1 MTKMSKKNFNKEYE
15 QIIDQT
21 KIIKVDVEHE
31 MKHSFIAYAMAVN
44 VSRAIPDVR
53 DGLKPVH
60 RRILYAMN
68 ELGLDY
74 DKPTRKCARIVGDVL
89 GKYHPHGDSAVY
101 DALVRL
107 AQDFTIRCPLVQ
119 GQGNFGSVDGDPAA
133 AQRYTEAKLSKIAS
147 EMLRDIDKKTVDFYP
162 NFDDTLMQPSVLPAR
177 FPNLLVNGSDG
188 IAVGMAT
195 SIPPHNLGEV
205 IDATIAVL
213 NNPEIPVEE
222 LVKIIPCPD
231 FPTGGLVLGIDN
243 MRKAYLTGRGGCV
256 IRANT
261 EIVEDNGRSR
271 IIVHELPYQTNKA
284 QLIKYIADLV
294 RDKKIEGISDIND
307 ESDRKGMR
315 IVIDIKKDYNAQ
327 VILNQLFKHT
337 NLQITYPM
345 IFLALRN
352 GVPTIMNLKEILEAY
367 IAHQRIVIV
376 KRTKFDLEKAEERD
390 HILRGLVIAQQN
402 IDEVIAIIKASK
414 DKSEAQQNLMNRF
427 DLSEKQA
434 NAILDIR
441 LQRLTAIEVDKI
453 MAELEMIE
461 RLIVEYRDILANPKR
476 VDEIIENEMTEIKT
490 KYSTA
495 RRSELVIDYSEID
508 IEDLIEKE
516 DIVITLTHENYIKR
530 QPASEYRAQHRGGV
544 GVTGHKAKDDDF
556 IEDVFV
562 CSTHDDV
569 YFFSNLGK
577 VYVLRGYQIP
587 ESGKNARGK
596 TVNNILNIEDGE
608 FITTILPITSEQ
620 EMTGHLVLSTKKG
633 KIKRTSLSE
642 FESVRQSG
650 KIAIKMDDDDILVD
664 VCMTVGGEELL
675 IASSKGKTIRF
686 SEDTVRVMGRTAYGV
701 KSMDIDED
709 DYIVG
714 MSLIKEGQEVL
725 TITENGYGKRTD
737 VSEYRLQGRGG
748 KGVMAAKFTEKTGRI
763 ACVRTIDPENDIIVI
778 TDSGIIMRTA
788 LSEISKIGRTAQG
801 VRIMKV
807 GSGKVK
813 SIAIT
818 PHEEEEPAETS
829 EENNTVVENENNGTV
844 ENDANVQEENNEN
857 ELNENNEVSSD
868 AADSNDGE

>member
-1 MTKMSKKNFNKEYE
+1 MKKNFNKEYE
-15 QIIDQT
+15 QIVDNT
-21 KIIKVDVEHE
+21 KIIKVDVEYE

-89 GKYHPHGDSAVY
+89 GKYHPHGDTAVY

-107 AQDFTIRCPLVQ
+107 AQGFTIRCPLVQ

-133 AQRYTEAKLSKIAS
+133 AQRYTEAKLSKIAT

-177 FPNLLVNGSDG
+177 FPNLLVNGADG

-205 IDATIAVL
+205 IDATIMVL
-213 NNPEIPVEE
+213 KDPEIAIEE
-222 LVKIIPCPD
+222 LLKVMPCPD
-231 FPTGGLVLGIDN
+231 FPTGGLVLGIEN
-243 MRKAYLTGRGGCV
+243 MRKAYLTGRGGCI

-261 EIVEDNGRSR
+261 EIVEENGRSR

-284 QLIKYIADLV
+284 QLIKYIADMV
-294 RDKKIEGISDIND
+294 KDKKIDGISDIND

-315 IVIDIKKDYNAQ
+315 IVIDVKKDFNAE
-327 VILNQLFKHT
+327 VLRNQLFKHT
-337 NLQITYPM
+337 NLQVTYPM

-352 GVPTIMNLKEILEAY
+352 GVPTVMNLKEILLAY
-367 IAHQRIVIV
+367 IDHQREVIV
-376 KRTKFDLEKAEERD
+376 RRTKFDLEKAEERE
-390 HILRGLVIAQQN
+390 HILKGLVIAQQN
-402 IDEVIAIIKASK
+402 IDEVIEIIKKSS
-414 DKSEAQQNLMNRF
+414 DKATAQQNLMDRF
-427 DLSEKQA
+427 TLSERQA
-434 NAILDIR
+434 TAILELR
-441 LQRLTAIEVDKI
+441 LQRLTALEVNKI
-453 MAELEMIE
+453 MEELDQIE
-461 RLIVEYRDILANPKR
+461 KLIIEYKAILADPKL
-476 VDEIIENEMTEIKT
+476 VDEHIESEMLEIKE
-490 KYSTA
+490 KYNTE
-495 RRSELVIDYSEID
+495 RRSELVFDYSELD
-508 IEDLIEKE
+508 IEDLIERE

-530 QPASEYRAQHRGGV
+530 ISASEYRAQHRGGV
-544 GVTGHKAKDDDF
+544 GVTGHKAKDEDF
-556 IEDVFV
+556 VEDVFV

-587 ESGKNARGK
+587 EASKNARGK
-596 TVNNILNIEDGE
+596 TVNNIINIADGE
-608 FITTILPITSEQ
+608 FITTILPVTEEQ
-620 EMTGHLVLSTKKG
+620 EMEGHLVLSTRKG
-633 KIKRTSLSE
+633 KIKRCRLSE
-642 FESVRQSG
+642 FESVRQNG
-650 KIAIKMDDDDILVD
+650 KIAIKMDDDDLLVD

-701 KSMDIDED
+701 KSMEIDDD

-714 MSLIKEGQEVL
+714 MSLIKEGQDVL

-748 KGVMAAKFTEKTGRI
+748 KGVMAAKFNDKTGRI
-763 ACVRTIDPENDIIVI
+763 ACVRTVNPDEDIIIV
-778 TDSGIIMRTA
+778 TDNGIIMRTA
-788 LSEISKIGRTAQG
+788 ISEISKIGRTAQG

-807 GSGKVK
+807 GSGKVS

-818 PHEEEEPAETS
+818 PHEEIEEEQPV
-829 EENNTVVENENNGTV
+829 EENN
-844 ENDANVQEENNEN
+844 A
-857 ELNENNEVSSD
+857 ENNEVVENAVVESEQSAEEVVENNEENSD
-868 AADSNDGE
+868 NE

>member
-1 MTKMSKKNFNKEYE
+1 MVTRMKKNFNKEYE
-15 QIIDQT
+15 EIIDNT

-89 GKYHPHGDSAVY
+89 GKYHPHGDTAVY

-162 NFDDTLMQPSVLPAR
+162 NFDDTLMQPSVLPSR
-177 FPNLLVNGSDG
+177 FPNLLVNGADG

-205 IDATIAVL
+205 IDATIMVL
-213 NNPEIPVEE
+213 NNPDIAIEE
-222 LVKIIPCPD
+222 LLKVMPCPD
-231 FPTGGLVLGIDN
+231 FPTGGLVLGVDN
-243 MRKAYLTGRGGCV
+243 MRKAYLTGRGGCI

-284 QLIKYIADLV
+284 QLIKYIADMV

-315 IVIDIKKDYNAQ
+315 IVIDVKKDFNAQ
-327 VILNQLFKHT
+327 VLLNQLFKHT
-337 NLQITYPM
+337 NLQVTYPM

-352 GVPTIMNLKEILEAY
+352 GVPTVMNLKEILVAY
-367 IAHQRIVIV
+367 IEHQREVV
-376 KRTKFDLEKAEERD
+376 VRRTKFDLEKAEEREQ
-390 HILRGLVIAQQN
+390 ILKGLVIAQQN
-402 IDEVIAIIKASK
+402 IDEVIALIKESK
-414 DKSEAQQNLMNRF
+414 DKNDAQVKLIERF
-427 DLSEKQA
+427 ELSEKQA
-434 NAILDIR
+434 NAILELR
-441 LQRLTAIEVDKI
+441 LQRLTALEVNKI
-453 MAELEMIE
+453 MEELDMIE
-461 RLIVEYRDILANPKR
+461 KLIIEYKAILADPKL
-476 VDEIIENEMTEIKT
+476 VDEHIESELTEIKE
-490 KYSTA
+490 KYNTD
-495 RRSELVIDYSEID
+495 RRSELVFDYSELD

-530 QPASEYRAQHRGGV
+530 IPASEYRAQHRGGV
-544 GVTGHKAKDDDF
+544 GVTGHKAKDTDF

-587 ESGKNARGK
+587 EASKNARGK
-596 TVNNILNIEDGE
+596 TINNILNVSDGE
-608 FITTILPITSEQ
+608 FITTILPITQEQ
-620 EMTGHLVLSTKKG
+620 EMVGHLVLATRKG
-633 KIKRTSLSE
+633 KIKRCALSE

-650 KIAIKMDDDDILVD
+650 KIAIKMDDDDLLVG
-664 VCMTVGGEELL
+664 VCMTVGKEELL

-686 SEDTVRVMGRTAYGV
+686 SEDDVRVMGRTAYGV
-701 KSMDIDED
+701 KSMEIDDD

-714 MSLIKEGQEVL
+714 MSLIKEGQDVL
-725 TITENGYGKRTD
+725 TITENGYGKRSNVD
-737 VSEYRLQGRGG
+737 EYRLQSRGG
-748 KGVMAAKFTEKTGRI
+748 KGVMAAKFNDKTGRI
-763 ACVRTIDPENDIIVI
+763 ACVRMVNPENDIIII
-778 TDSGIIMRTA
+778 TDNGIIMRTA
-788 LSEISKIGRTAQG
+788 ISEISKIGRTAQG
-801 VRIMKV
+801 VRIMRV
-807 GSGKVK
+807 GAGKVM
-813 SIAIT
+813 SVAIT
-818 PHEEEEPAETS
+818 PHEDEEAT
-829 EENNTVVENENNGTV
+829 
-844 ENDANVQEENNEN
+844 ENDATDNTTEMGEATVNTIEEGAEN
-857 ELNENNEVSSD
+857 TAETVLEEKTVED
-868 AADSNDGE
+868 TDSTDTE

>member
-1 MTKMSKKNFNKEYE
+1 MKKNFNKEYE
-15 QIIDQT
+15 QIVDNT
-21 KIIKVDVEHE
+21 KIIKVDVEYE

-107 AQDFTIRCPLVQ
+107 AQGFTIRCPLVQ

-133 AQRYTEAKLSKIAS
+133 AQRYTEAKLSKIAA

-177 FPNLLVNGSDG
+177 FPNLLVNGADG

-205 IDATIAVL
+205 IDATIMVL
-213 NNPEIPVEE
+213 KDPDVAIEE
-222 LVKIIPCPD
+222 LLKVMPCPD
-231 FPTGGLVLGIDN
+231 FPTGGLVLGVEN
-243 MRKAYLTGRGGCV
+243 MRKAYLTGRGGCI

-261 EIVEDNGRSR
+261 EIVEENGRSR

-284 QLIKYIADLV
+284 QLIKYIADMV
-294 RDKKIEGISDIND
+294 KDKKIDGISDIND

-315 IVIDIKKDYNAQ
+315 IVIDVKKDFNAQ
-327 VILNQLFKHT
+327 VLLNQLFKHT
-337 NLQITYPM
+337 NLQVTYPM

-352 GVPTIMNLKEILEAY
+352 GVPTVMNLKEILLAY
-367 IAHQRIVIV
+367 IDHQREVIV
-376 KRTKFDLEKAEERD
+376 RRTKFDLEKAEERE
-390 HILRGLVIAQQN
+390 HILKGLVVAQQN
-402 IDEVIAIIKASK
+402 IDEVIEIIKKSS
-414 DKSEAQQNLMNRF
+414 DKATAQQNLMDRF
-427 DLSEKQA
+427 TLSERQA
-434 NAILDIR
+434 TAILELR
-441 LQRLTAIEVDKI
+441 LQRLTALEVNKI
-453 MAELEMIE
+453 MEELDQIE
-461 RLIVEYRDILANPKR
+461 KLIIEYKAILADPKL
-476 VDEIIENEMTEIKT
+476 VDEHIESEMSEIKE
-490 KYSTA
+490 KYNTE
-495 RRSELVIDYSEID
+495 RRSELVFDYSELD
-508 IEDLIEKE
+508 IEDLIERE

-530 QPASEYRAQHRGGV
+530 ISASEYRAQHRGGV
-544 GVTGHKAKDDDF
+544 GVTGHKAKDEDF
-556 IEDVFV
+556 VEDVFV

-587 ESGKNARGK
+587 EASKNARGK
-596 TVNNILNIEDGE
+596 TVNNIINIADGE
-608 FITTILPITSEQ
+608 FITTILPVTEEQ
-620 EMTGHLVLSTKKG
+620 EMDGHLVLSTRKG
-633 KIKRTSLSE
+633 KIKRCKLSE
-642 FESVRQSG
+642 FESVRQNG
-650 KIAIKMDDDDILVD
+650 KIAIKMDDDDLLVD

-701 KSMDIDED
+701 KSMEIDDD

-714 MSLIKEGQEVL
+714 MSLIKEGQDVL

-748 KGVMAAKFTEKTGRI
+748 KGVMAAKFNDKTGRI
-763 ACVRTIDPENDIIVI
+763 ACVRTVNPDEDIIIV
-778 TDSGIIMRTA
+778 TDNGIIMRTA
-788 LSEISKIGRTAQG
+788 ISEISKIGRTAQG

-807 GSGKVK
+807 GSGKVS

-818 PHEEEEPAETS
+818 PHEEIEEEVPVEGSENAEAVQS
-829 EENNTVVENENNGTV
+829 NAEGENTENTEVT
-844 ENDANVQEENNEN
+844 
-857 ELNENNEVSSD
+857 ENNEVAEAQESNEDNSD
-868 AADSNDGE
+868 NE

>member
-1 MTKMSKKNFNKEYE
+1 MKKNFNKEYE
-15 QIIDQT
+15 QIVDNT
-21 KIIKVDVEHE
+21 KIIKVDVEYE

-89 GKYHPHGDSAVY
+89 GKYHPHGDTAVY

-107 AQDFTIRCPLVQ
+107 AQGFTIRCPLVQ

-133 AQRYTEAKLSKIAS
+133 AQRYTEAKLSKIAT

-177 FPNLLVNGSDG
+177 FPNLLVNGADG

-205 IDATIAVL
+205 IDATIMVL
-213 NNPEIPVEE
+213 KDPEIAIEE
-222 LVKIIPCPD
+222 LLKVMPCPD
-231 FPTGGLVLGIDN
+231 FPTGGLVLGIEN
-243 MRKAYLTGRGGCV
+243 MRKAYLTGRGGCI

-261 EIVEDNGRSR
+261 EIVEENGRSR

-284 QLIKYIADLV
+284 QLIKYIADMV
-294 RDKKIEGISDIND
+294 KDKKIDGISDIND

-315 IVIDIKKDYNAQ
+315 IVIDVKKDFNAE
-327 VILNQLFKHT
+327 VLRNQLFKHT
-337 NLQITYPM
+337 NLQVTYPM

-352 GVPTIMNLKEILEAY
+352 GVPTVMNLKEILLAY
-367 IAHQRIVIV
+367 IDHQREVIV
-376 KRTKFDLEKAEERD
+376 RRTKFDLEKAEERE
-390 HILRGLVIAQQN
+390 HILKGLVIAQQN
-402 IDEVIAIIKASK
+402 IDEVIEIIKKSS
-414 DKSEAQQNLMNRF
+414 DKATAQQNLMDRF
-427 DLSEKQA
+427 MLSERQA
-434 NAILDIR
+434 TAILELR
-441 LQRLTAIEVDKI
+441 LQRLTALEVNKI
-453 MAELEMIE
+453 MEELDQIE
-461 RLIVEYRDILANPKR
+461 KLIIEYKAILADPKL
-476 VDEIIENEMTEIKT
+476 VDEHIESEMLEIKE
-490 KYSTA
+490 KYNTE
-495 RRSELVIDYSEID
+495 RRSELVFDYSELD
-508 IEDLIEKE
+508 IEDLIERE

-530 QPASEYRAQHRGGV
+530 ISASEYRAQHRGGV
-544 GVTGHKAKDDDF
+544 GVTGHKAKDEDF
-556 IEDVFV
+556 VEDVFV

-587 ESGKNARGK
+587 EASKNARGK
-596 TVNNILNIEDGE
+596 TVNNIINIADGE
-608 FITTILPITSEQ
+608 FITTILPVTEEQ
-620 EMTGHLVLSTKKG
+620 EMEGHLVLSTRKG
-633 KIKRTSLSE
+633 KIKRCRLSE
-642 FESVRQSG
+642 FESVRQNG
-650 KIAIKMDDDDILVD
+650 KIAIKMDDDDLLVD

-701 KSMDIDED
+701 KSMEIDDD

-714 MSLIKEGQEVL
+714 MSLIKEGQDVL

-748 KGVMAAKFTEKTGRI
+748 KGVMAAKFNDKTGRI
-763 ACVRTIDPENDIIVI
+763 ACVRMVNPDEDIIIV
-778 TDSGIIMRTA
+778 TDNGIIMRTA
-788 LSEISKIGRTAQG
+788 ISEISKIGRTAQG

-807 GSGKVK
+807 GSGKVS

-818 PHEEEEPAETS
+818 PHEEIEEEQPA
-829 EENNTVVENENNGTV
+829 EENNV
-844 ENDANVQEENNEN
+844 
-857 ELNENNEVSSD
+857 ENNEVVDNTAATESESNEESEVVNSNEDSSD
-868 AADSNDGE
+868 NE

>member
-1 MTKMSKKNFNKEYE
+1 MKKNFNKEYE
-15 QIIDQT
+15 QIVDNT
-21 KIIKVDVEHE
+21 KIIKVDVEYE

-89 GKYHPHGDSAVY
+89 GKYHPHGDTAVY

-107 AQDFTIRCPLVQ
+107 AQGFTIRCPLVQ

-133 AQRYTEAKLSKIAS
+133 AQRYTEAKLSKIAT

-177 FPNLLVNGSDG
+177 FPNLLVNGADG

-205 IDATIAVL
+205 IDATIMVL
-213 NNPEIPVEE
+213 KDPEIAIEE
-222 LVKIIPCPD
+222 LLKVMPCPD
-231 FPTGGLVLGIDN
+231 FPTGGLVLGIEN
-243 MRKAYLTGRGGCV
+243 MRKAYLTGRGGCI

-261 EIVEDNGRSR
+261 EIIEENGRSR

-284 QLIKYIADLV
+284 QLIKYIADMV
-294 RDKKIEGISDIND
+294 KDKKIDGISDIND

-315 IVIDIKKDYNAQ
+315 IVIDVKKDFNAQ
-327 VILNQLFKHT
+327 VLLNQLFKHT
-337 NLQITYPM
+337 NLQVTYPM

-352 GVPTIMNLKEILEAY
+352 GVPTVMNLKEILLAY
-367 IAHQRIVIV
+367 IDHQREVIV
-376 KRTKFDLEKAEERD
+376 RRTKFDLEKAEERE
-390 HILRGLVIAQQN
+390 HILKGLVIAQQN
-402 IDEVIAIIKASK
+402 IDEVIEIIKKSS
-414 DKSEAQQNLMNRF
+414 DKATAQQNLMDRF
-427 DLSEKQA
+427 SLSERQA
-434 NAILDIR
+434 TAILELR
-441 LQRLTAIEVDKI
+441 LQRLTALEVNKI
-453 MAELEMIE
+453 MEELDQIE
-461 RLIVEYRDILANPKR
+461 KLIIEYKAILADPKL
-476 VDEIIENEMTEIKT
+476 VDEHIESEMSEIKE
-490 KYSTA
+490 KYNTE
-495 RRSELVIDYSEID
+495 RRSELVFDYSELD
-508 IEDLIEKE
+508 IEDLIERE

-530 QPASEYRAQHRGGV
+530 ISASEYRAQHRGGV
-544 GVTGHKAKDDDF
+544 GVTGHKAKDEDF
-556 IEDVFV
+556 VEDVFV

-587 ESGKNARGK
+587 EASKNARGK
-596 TVNNILNIEDGE
+596 TVNNIINIADGE
-608 FITTILPITSEQ
+608 FITTILPVTEEQ
-620 EMTGHLVLSTKKG
+620 EMEGHLVLSTRKG
-633 KIKRTSLSE
+633 KIKRCRLSE
-642 FESVRQSG
+642 FESVRQNG
-650 KIAIKMDDDDILVD
+650 KIAIKMDDDDLLVD

-701 KSMDIDED
+701 KSMEIDDD

-714 MSLIKEGQEVL
+714 MSLIKEGQDVL

-748 KGVMAAKFTEKTGRI
+748 KGVMAAKFNDKTGRI
-763 ACVRTIDPENDIIVI
+763 ACVRTVNPDEDIIIV
-778 TDSGIIMRTA
+778 TDNGIIMRTA
-788 LSEISKIGRTAQG
+788 ISEISKIGRTAQG

-807 GSGKVK
+807 GSGKVS

-818 PHEEEEPAETS
+818 PHEEIEEEQPA
-829 EENNTVVENENNGTV
+829 EENNV
-844 ENDANVQEENNEN
+844 
-857 ELNENNEVSSD
+857 ENNEVVENAVATAPEQIEEVEAVENDEDNSD
-868 AADSNDGE
+868 NE

>member
-1 MTKMSKKNFNKEYE
+1 MKKNFNKEYE
-15 QIIDQT
+15 QIVDNT
-21 KIIKVDVEHE
+21 KIIKVDVEYE

-107 AQDFTIRCPLVQ
+107 AQGFTIRCPLVQ

-133 AQRYTEAKLSKIAS
+133 AQRYTEAKLSKIAA

-177 FPNLLVNGSDG
+177 FPNLLVNGADG

-205 IDATIAVL
+205 IDATIMVL
-213 NNPEIPVEE
+213 KDPDVAIEE
-222 LVKIIPCPD
+222 LLKVMPCPD
-231 FPTGGLVLGIDN
+231 FPTGGLVLGVEN
-243 MRKAYLTGRGGCV
+243 MRKAYLTGRGGCI

-261 EIVEDNGRSR
+261 EIVEENGRSR

-284 QLIKYIADLV
+284 QLIKYIADMV
-294 RDKKIEGISDIND
+294 KDKKIDGISDIND

-315 IVIDIKKDYNAQ
+315 IVIDVKKDFNAQ
-327 VILNQLFKHT
+327 VLLNQLFKHT
-337 NLQITYPM
+337 NLQVTYPM

-352 GVPTIMNLKEILEAY
+352 GVPTVMNLKEILLAY
-367 IAHQRIVIV
+367 IDHQREVIV
-376 KRTKFDLEKAEERD
+376 RRTKFDLEKAEERE
-390 HILRGLVIAQQN
+390 HILKGLVVAQQN
-402 IDEVIAIIKASK
+402 IDEVIEIIKKSS
-414 DKSEAQQNLMNRF
+414 DKATAQQNLMDRF
-427 DLSEKQA
+427 TLSERQA
-434 NAILDIR
+434 TAILELR
-441 LQRLTAIEVDKI
+441 LQRLTALEVNKI
-453 MAELEMIE
+453 MEELDQIE
-461 RLIVEYRDILANPKR
+461 KLIIEYKAILADPKL
-476 VDEIIENEMTEIKT
+476 VDEHIESEMSEIKE
-490 KYSTA
+490 KYNTE
-495 RRSELVIDYSEID
+495 RRSELVFDYSELD
-508 IEDLIEKE
+508 IEDLIERE

-530 QPASEYRAQHRGGV
+530 ISASEYRAQHRGGV
-544 GVTGHKAKDDDF
+544 GVTGHKAKDEDF
-556 IEDVFV
+556 VEDVFV

-587 ESGKNARGK
+587 EASKNARGK
-596 TVNNILNIEDGE
+596 TVNNIINIADGE
-608 FITTILPITSEQ
+608 FITTILPVTEEQ
-620 EMTGHLVLSTKKG
+620 EMDGHLVLSTRKG
-633 KIKRTSLSE
+633 KIKRCKLSE
-642 FESVRQSG
+642 FESVRQNG
-650 KIAIKMDDDDILVD
+650 KIAIKMDDDDLLVD

-701 KSMDIDED
+701 KSMEIDDD

-714 MSLIKEGQEVL
+714 MSLIKEGQDVL

-737 VSEYRLQGRGG
+737 LSEYRLQGRGG
-748 KGVMAAKFTEKTGRI
+748 KGVMAAKFNDKTGRI
-763 ACVRTIDPENDIIVI
+763 ACVRTVNPDEDIIIV
-778 TDSGIIMRTA
+778 TDNGIIMRTA
-788 LSEISKIGRTAQG
+788 ISEISKIGRTAQG

-807 GSGKVK
+807 GSGKVS

-818 PHEEEEPAETS
+818 PHEEIEEEVPAEGS
-829 EENNTVVENENNGTV
+829 ENAEAVQSNAEGENTENTEVT
-844 ENDANVQEENNEN
+844 
-857 ELNENNEVSSD
+857 ENNEVAEAQESNEDNSD
-868 AADSNDGE
+868 NE

>member
-1 MTKMSKKNFNKEYE
+1 MKKNFNKEYE
-15 QIIDQT
+15 QIVDNT
-21 KIIKVDVEHE
+21 KIIKVDVEYE

-89 GKYHPHGDSAVY
+89 GKYHPHGDTAVY

-107 AQDFTIRCPLVQ
+107 AQGFTIRCPLVQ

-133 AQRYTEAKLSKIAS
+133 AQRYTEAKLSKIAT

-177 FPNLLVNGSDG
+177 FPNLLVNGADG

-205 IDATIAVL
+205 IDATIMVL
-213 NNPEIPVEE
+213 KDPDVAIEE
-222 LVKIIPCPD
+222 LLKVMPCPD
-231 FPTGGLVLGIDN
+231 FPTGGLVLGIEN
-243 MRKAYLTGRGGCV
+243 MRKAYLTGRGGCI

-261 EIVEDNGRSR
+261 EIVEENGRSR

-284 QLIKYIADLV
+284 QLIKYIADMV
-294 RDKKIEGISDIND
+294 KDKKIDGISDIND

-315 IVIDIKKDYNAQ
+315 IVIDVKKDFNAE
-327 VILNQLFKHT
+327 VLRNQLFKHT
-337 NLQITYPM
+337 NLQVTYPM

-352 GVPTIMNLKEILEAY
+352 GVPTVMNLKEILLAY
-367 IAHQRIVIV
+367 IDHQREVIV
-376 KRTKFDLEKAEERD
+376 RRTKFDLEKAEERE
-390 HILRGLVIAQQN
+390 HILKGLVIAQQN
-402 IDEVIAIIKASK
+402 IDEVIEIIKKSS
-414 DKSEAQQNLMNRF
+414 DKATAQQNLMDRF
-427 DLSEKQA
+427 TLSERQA
-434 NAILDIR
+434 TAILELR
-441 LQRLTAIEVDKI
+441 LQRLTALEVNKI
-453 MAELEMIE
+453 MEELDQIE
-461 RLIVEYRDILANPKR
+461 KLIIEYKAILADPKL
-476 VDEIIENEMTEIKT
+476 VDEHIESEMLEIKE
-490 KYSTA
+490 KYNTE
-495 RRSELVIDYSEID
+495 RRSELVFDYSELD
-508 IEDLIEKE
+508 IEDLIERE

-530 QPASEYRAQHRGGV
+530 ISASEYRAQHRGGV
-544 GVTGHKAKDDDF
+544 GVTGHKAKDEDF
-556 IEDVFV
+556 VEDVFV

-587 ESGKNARGK
+587 EASKNARGK
-596 TVNNILNIEDGE
+596 TVNNIINIADGE
-608 FITTILPITSEQ
+608 FITTILPVTEEQ
-620 EMTGHLVLSTKKG
+620 EMEGHLVLSTRKG
-633 KIKRTSLSE
+633 KIKRCRLSE
-642 FESVRQSG
+642 FESVRQNG
-650 KIAIKMDDDDILVD
+650 KIAIKMDDDDLLVD

-701 KSMDIDED
+701 KSMEIDDD

-714 MSLIKEGQEVL
+714 MSLIKEGQDVL

-748 KGVMAAKFTEKTGRI
+748 KGVMAAKFNDKTGRI
-763 ACVRTIDPENDIIVI
+763 ACVRTVNPDEDIIIV
-778 TDSGIIMRTA
+778 TDNGIIMRTA
-788 LSEISKIGRTAQG
+788 ISEISKIGRTAQG

-807 GSGKVK
+807 GSGKVS

-818 PHEEEEPAETS
+818 PHEEIEEEQPV
-829 EENNTVVENENNGTV
+829 EENN
-844 ENDANVQEENNEN
+844 A
-857 ELNENNEVSSD
+857 ENNEVVENAVVESEQSAEEVVENNEENSD
-868 AADSNDGE
+868 NE

>member
-1 MTKMSKKNFNKEYE
+1 MKKNFNKEYE
-15 QIIDQT
+15 QIVDNT
-21 KIIKVDVEHE
+21 KIIKVDVEYE

-107 AQDFTIRCPLVQ
+107 AQGFTIRCPLVQ

-133 AQRYTEAKLSKIAS
+133 AQRYTEAKLSKIAA

-177 FPNLLVNGSDG
+177 FPNLLVNGADG

-205 IDATIAVL
+205 IDATIMVL
-213 NNPEIPVEE
+213 KDPDIAIEE
-222 LVKIIPCPD
+222 LLKVMPCPD
-231 FPTGGLVLGIDN
+231 FPTGGLVLGVEN
-243 MRKAYLTGRGGCV
+243 MRKAYLTGRGGCI

-261 EIVEDNGRSR
+261 EIVEENGRSR

-284 QLIKYIADLV
+284 QLIKYIADMV
-294 RDKKIEGISDIND
+294 KDKKIEGISDIND

-315 IVIDIKKDYNAQ
+315 IVIDVKKDFNAQ
-327 VILNQLFKHT
+327 VLLNQLFKHT
-337 NLQITYPM
+337 NLQVTYPM

-352 GVPTIMNLKEILEAY
+352 GVPTVMNLKEILLAY
-367 IAHQRIVIV
+367 IDHQREVIV
-376 KRTKFDLEKAEERD
+376 RRTKFDLEKAEERE
-390 HILRGLVIAQQN
+390 HILKGLVVAQQN
-402 IDEVIAIIKASK
+402 IDEVIEIIKKSS
-414 DKSEAQQNLMNRF
+414 DKATAQQNLMNRF
-427 DLSEKQA
+427 SLSERQA
-434 NAILDIR
+434 TAILELR
-441 LQRLTAIEVDKI
+441 LQRLTALEVNKI
-453 MAELEMIE
+453 MEELDQIE
-461 RLIVEYRDILANPKR
+461 KLIIEYKAILADPKL
-476 VDEIIENEMTEIKT
+476 VDEHIESEMSEIKE
-490 KYSTA
+490 KYNTE
-495 RRSELVIDYSEID
+495 RRSELIFDYSELD
-508 IEDLIEKE
+508 IEDLIERE

-530 QPASEYRAQHRGGV
+530 ISASEYRSQHRGGV
-544 GVTGHKAKDDDF
+544 GVTGHKAKDEDF
-556 IEDVFV
+556 VEDVFV

-587 ESGKNARGK
+587 EASKNARGK
-596 TVNNILNIEDGE
+596 TVNNIINIADGE
-608 FITTILPITSEQ
+608 FITTILPVTEEQ
-620 EMTGHLVLSTKKG
+620 EMDGHLVLSTRKG
-633 KIKRTSLSE
+633 KIKRCKLSE
-642 FESVRQSG
+642 FESVRQNG
-650 KIAIKMDDDDILVD
+650 KIAIKMDDDDLLVD

-701 KSMDIDED
+701 KSMEIDDD

-714 MSLIKEGQEVL
+714 MSLIKEGQDVL

-737 VSEYRLQGRGG
+737 VNEYRLQGRGG
-748 KGVMAAKFTEKTGRI
+748 KGVMAAKFNDKTGRI
-763 ACVRTIDPENDIIVI
+763 ACVRTVDPEEDIIIV
-778 TDSGIIMRTA
+778 TDNGIIMRTA
-788 LSEISKIGRTAQG
+788 ISEISKIGRTAQG

-807 GSGKVK
+807 GSGKVS

-818 PHEEEEPAETS
+818 PHEEIEEEVSAEGS
-829 EENNTVVENENNGTV
+829 ENAEAIQNNTEGENIENPEVV
-844 ENDANVQEENNEN
+844 
-857 ELNENNEVSSD
+857 ENNEVVETQETNEENSD
-868 AADSNDGE
+868 NE